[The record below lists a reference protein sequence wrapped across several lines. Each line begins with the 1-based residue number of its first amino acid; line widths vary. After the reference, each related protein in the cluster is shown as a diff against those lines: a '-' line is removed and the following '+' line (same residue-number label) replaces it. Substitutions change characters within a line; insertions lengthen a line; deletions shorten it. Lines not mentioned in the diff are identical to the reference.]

1 MVLLAFIVSITATAR
16 TNGKVGLA
24 YPGPTTPI
32 ILQQSASAPLHAV
45 CFASARM
52 QQCTT
57 KESTALLPIM
67 TLVNGDARF
76 TEAPRHGVVHL
87 QHAAT
92 AADVAMGLPFLVDGL
107 PPATLHSLHY
117 YHRSNCG
124 LAMSTS
130 SVNSGLLG
138 ASPLSIQSLGARPF
152 GVCFLG
158 MCSSNV
164 RVFGLHSFDLHSL
177 DQSIASS
184 TNFDA
189 CLRGDYLRSPAT
201 CLVAPCW
208 APPNA
213 SLLSRVSIVLAA
225 ALMPRHEGKPTTLL
239 TTATNTRPCFSVAS
253 APNRLG
259 NSQPVTGL
267 DSPLQPEPGLVGL
280 GGAQLASALV
290 DLGSSL
296 PASAPS
302 RSALEAI
309 SSSSL
314 ALALDADSVLDSLG
328 GSLIGSAPDS
338 LSSLLLGLA
347 PSGPIASALDTNLQL
362 AGLNNLQPASE
373 LSCLNGPLPALAL
386 ADPGGSPP
394 NSVFGTV
401 SSLMPA
407 SALTRLLGDSLRWP
421 GCLNSEIFIT
431 DHSKV
436 KQLVF
441 DNGGEFTSITVDQ
454 LFNVIT
460 TNMLPNLDNKATKLS
475 LTGVKADA
483 RRHGEHYG
491 IHALNKVLNV
501 VRAYQYRPGAHC
513 YSPLGTAPHG
523 AGFPAPASATD
534 SLGRQ
539 HNGLYGSPLAS
550 VFEGLLANI
559 TVADAVVANAI
570 AIAAA
575 IAVDATT
582 VGDSTLT
589 LLGTDAISMT
599 AASGMASPSAREPPP
614 SGCAS
619 SPSAAAPSPSA
630 AAPSAAAITTATV
643 VETAAADSTG
653 ADVVGTS
660 AVDSAGTDAAAADAA
675 AIDDTVVAATAVAAS
690 PVSDANSSASA
701 CAAPSDQHQPCHRWL
716 KSLLAIALAIY
727 TVVSWCMLGFVN
739 RLGQPNSSP
748 PPAIRRSL
756 QVVLLLLLA
765 RSASAAPLG
774 SATVDDTSWS
784 LLDCLLASLVSANGL
799 ATVSHRVQAILD
811 RFGSKGV
818 GTLDAQ
824 ASSEAGTAGTAN
836 RPLPKPK
843 PKPAQ
848 PGLLRSV
855 SPQSPVPQRTTR
867 RLVPKQRSPP
877 SPVLMDSGVLAS
889 SAVETMQAQIPGPI
903 FNAEW
908 EAAYKQRRTFADAL
922 VATVA
927 ARHSTATSSP
937 PSTSQSSAARTIQSR
952 WRRAIRRR
960 PQLSTQGVEL
970 VVESTSQHESTG
982 TIDNYASKQGGAT
995 ALTDVTPV
1003 VPTRTP
1009 SKKGDAPEL
1018 AHVMGRDASS
1028 LYLSE
1033 RLAFLWHRRSLRTAD
1048 SNSSPNPASR
1058 GYALQRREAL
1068 ALCQGWYE
1076 QVDEAEGIEAAGY
1089 TVSYPT
1095 WLAPAADAVNQS
1107 LPPRGPYRLS
1117 PVRCMDEPDG
1127 LGAAEAAVRRNPME
1141 QAGPLQ
1147 LSQSTLVAVPTGS
1160 LPPSPPCSPP
1170 ELAATPDRVARNRAR
1185 SSQVQFAS
1193 ELTAAITSLAAV
1205 RNGLVPLSAPQT
1217 KRTATHAAAG
1227 RARAAAGRMFAAV
1240 PIHIWAALDTAY
1252 RLRRRAAAS
1261 PTAAARR
1268 AASAR
1273 RERILAIRASSP
1285 QPIISFDVGS
1295 VDGELL
1301 YRSELGVISKLH
1313 PMSCKQGA
1321 NDCIGHA
1328 LLADGSTAPPLLPP
1342 DGCVVRL
1349 CADRSGAI
1357 CYYDDGSGMVSWD
1370 PPPGSTRH
1378 GAIHLQ
1384 SVQFLP
1390 GAAAPF
1396 TEPPPCFPP
1405 GLGLYSLRGTPWVPL
1420 FEDCESKVLM
1430 LHTETGCVRSAP
1442 WISLR
1447 TAYGCVFFVN
1457 LITHQT
1463 RWLPPRCWMQD
1474 WVSRP
1479 SINEDGRAYG
1489 MVLEGTRFTRDLL
1502 PPLVSRLR
1510 VEGGAPY
1517 LWESGLPTYA
1527 SDEHDTRLTYPN
1539 G

>member
-1 MVLLAFIVSITATAR
+1 MIIPVCVFMVLLAFIVSITATAR

-67 TLVNGDARF
+67 TLVNGGARF

-239 TTATNTRPCFSVAS
+239 TTATNSRPCFSVAS

-280 GGAQLASALV
+280 GGAQLASAPV
-290 DLGSSL
+290 ALGSSL

-309 SSSSL
+309 SCSSL
-314 ALALDADSVLDSLG
+314 ALALDVDSVLDGLG

-347 PSGPIASALDTNLQL
+347 PSGPIGSALD
-362 AGLNNLQPASE
+362 NLQPATK
-373 LSCLNGPLPALAL
+373 LSCLKS
-386 ADPGGSPP
+386 PGGTPP

-401 SSLMPA
+401 SGLTPV
-407 SALTRLLGDSLRWP
+407 SALTRLLGDSLRGPAP
-421 GCLNSEIFIT
+421 GCLNSEIFIAG
-431 DHSKV
+431 SWV
-436 KQLVF
+436 MQFVF
-441 DNGGEFTSITVDQ
+441 MRFVFDNDNGGEFTITADQ
-454 LFNVIT
+454 LLNVIT
-460 TNMLPNLDNKATKLS
+460 TNMLPNPDNKATELS
-475 LTGVKADA
+475 PTGVKADA
-483 RRHGEHYG
+483 RRHGEYYL
-491 IHALNKVLNV
+491 IHVLNEVVNV
-501 VRAYQYRPGAHC
+501 VRAYQYRPGAHS
-513 YSPLGTAPHG
+513 YSPLGTAPHND
-523 AGFPAPASATD
+523 GFPALASA
-534 SLGRQ
+534 
-539 HNGLYGSPLAS
+539 
-550 VFEGLLANI
+550 FCLLANI
-559 TVADAVVANAI
+559 AVADAVVADAI
-570 AIAAA
+570 VIAGAF
-575 IAVDATT
+575 AVDATT
-582 VGDSTLT
+582 VGASTLT
-589 LLGTDAISMT
+589 LLGTDTIFMT

-619 SPSAAAPSPSA
+619 PPSATAPSPSA
-630 AAPSAAAITTATV
+630 AAPPPSAAAIATATV
-643 VETAAADSTG
+643 VETAAADS
-653 ADVVGTS
+653 
-660 AVDSAGTDAAAADAA
+660 AGTDAAVVDAAVTAVAVTVAAIA

-690 PVSDANSSASA
+690 PVSNANSSASA

-727 TVVSWCMLGFVN
+727 TVVSWCTLGFVN

-824 ASSEAGTAGTAN
+824 ASSEASTAGAAN

-855 SPQSPVPQRTTR
+855 SPQSPVTQRTTR

-877 SPVLMDSGVLAS
+877 SPVLMDSGILDS

-1003 VPTRTP
+1003 VPTRTL
-1009 SKKGDAPEL
+1009 SKKGGAPEL

-1048 SNSSPNPASR
+1048 SNSSPNLASR

-1095 WLAPAADAVNQS
+1095 WLALAADAVDQS
-1107 LPPRGPYRLS
+1107 LLPRGPYRLS
-1117 PVRCMDEPDG
+1117 PVRCRDEPDG
-1127 LGAAEAAVRRNPME
+1127 LGAAEAAVRRIPME

-1185 SSQVQFAS
+1185 SSQAQFAS

-1240 PIHIWAALDTAY
+1240 PVHIWAALDTAY
-1252 RLRRRAAAS
+1252 RLHRRAAAS

-1447 TAYGCVFFVN
+1447 NAYGCVFFVN

-1463 RWLPPRCWMQD
+1463 RWLPPRRWMQD

-1489 MVLEGTRFTRDLL
+1489 MALEGTRFTRDLL